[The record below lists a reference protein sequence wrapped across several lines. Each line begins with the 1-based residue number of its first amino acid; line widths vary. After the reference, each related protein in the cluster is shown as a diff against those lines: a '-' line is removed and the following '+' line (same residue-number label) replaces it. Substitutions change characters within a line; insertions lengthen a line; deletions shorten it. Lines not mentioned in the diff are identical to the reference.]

1 MAEEREL
8 ESDEEETPGE
18 RSAAVHVVPMTP
30 GLGEI
35 LSRRPGEMQVAR
47 IPVMPAM
54 VKPGIPR
61 VSARPLGEGIARPE
75 GEERAF
81 EPPEAMKA
89 SALKEGAERVGK
101 QTKQLDYRVQDDAS
115 FASSSEKPANLPT
128 TLGQLLSVAAPGA
141 LDPGASIGSSWPKA
155 PSAPQMQGASTASG
169 AQLGAAADQA
179 KQASDAISG
188 SGSFVSGVGAG
199 LSAGKGDSGEASGSA
214 SAMFGSG
221 GDFSDASAGSG
232 AGGEGSRAE
241 TNASMGLGKALS
253 GLTGTAAQAAT
264 LGGQTPF

>member
-8 ESDEEETPGE
+8 ESGEEETPSE
-18 RSAAVHVVPMTP
+18 RAAAVHVVPMTP

-35 LSRRPGEMQVAR
+35 LSRRPGEMQVAG

-54 VKPGIPR
+54 VKPGVPR
-61 VSARPLGEGIARPE
+61 VSARPLGEGVARPE

-89 SALKEGAERVGK
+89 SALKEAAERVGK

-115 FASSSEKPANLPT
+115 SSEKPADLPT

-141 LDPGASIGSSWPKA
+141 LDPGASIGASWPKA
-155 PSAPQMQGASTASG
+155 PQAPQMQGASTASE

-179 KQASDAISG
+179 SQASKAISG
-188 SGSFVSGVGAG
+188 DTGFASGPGAG
-199 LSAGKGDSGEASGSA
+199 LSAGKGDSGGASEASEA

-221 GDFSDASAGSG
+221 GDFSDSAAGSG

-253 GLTGTAAQAAT
+253 GLTDTATQAAT